1 MSNMNMDETYT
12 ANAMANEAE
21 NVTVEAKATEV
32 QNNENEGSDWRKV
45 VIGGVTGI
53 VLGAS
58 GAYAAER
65 VTIPVGGEEAKE
77 GEAEAGKEEATS
89 GEEPAKITFKG
100 TAPMAHNVNDE
111 MTFSEAFAAAR
122 AEVGPGGVFEWH
134 GQLYGTYYAAEWDHM
149 SQDEKDAYRHSVSG
163 AHHHHSNKPTET
175 TTTDAASTDTAEAM
189 PESTDEANVTVDEP
203 AKPAETNH
211 TTTAQEPEVEIALLG
226 QQAVTNPD
234 GTISAVGS
242 MVINGHN
249 AVVVDVDMDG
259 NYDIIGADLN
269 GDGQI
274 SEDEISPIAPGALT
288 SDDFDANSLQNAT
301 DNMYANLPDY
311 VNDADPSSFA

>member
-21 NVTVEAKATEV
+21 NVTVESRATEV
-32 QNNENEGSDWRKV
+32 KDNENEGADWRKV
-45 VIGGVTGI
+45 VIGGVAGI
-53 VLGAS
+53 ALGA
-58 GAYAAER
+58 GTAYAAEH
-65 VTIPVGGEEAKE
+65 VTIPAIGENDNVESNAEEA
-77 GEAEAGKEEATS
+77 ATNAD
-89 GEEPAKITFKG
+89 EPAKITFKG

-149 SQDEKDAYRHSVSG
+149 SKEEKDAYRESVTG
-163 AHHHHSNKPTET
+163 AHHHHSNKPAEATA
-175 TTTDAASTDTAEAM
+175 TDAAAADTAEAK
-189 PESTDEANVTVDEP
+189 PEDANVTVDEP
-203 AKPAETNH
+203 AKP
-211 TTTAQEPEVEIALLG
+211 TTADHATAAQEPEVEIALLG
-226 QQAVTNPD
+226 HQTITNPD
-234 GTISAVGS
+234 GTISEIGN
-242 MVINGHN
+242 MVINGHE

-259 NYDIIGADLN
+259 NYDIIGADIN

-274 SEDEISPIAPGALT
+274 SEDEISPIAPGSLT
-288 SDDFDANSLQNAT
+288 ADDFDANSLQSAP